1 MFPHTFENGTTV
13 YDRSLSTFAEATAS
27 PGNFTASDTNQAI
40 AYTNGELRNQE
51 IPSISKL

>member
-13 YDRSLSTFAEATAS
+13 YDRSLSTFADATAS
-27 PGNFTASDTNQAI
+27 PGNFTASDTNPLI

-51 IPSISKL
+51 IPSII